1 MYQLIKDFPQQM
13 RHAIEL
19 GENISIKT
27 TFSVPIQNIVVSGMG
42 GSGIGG
48 DLLSELLSENLAVPI
63 ISNRGYNLPF
73 YVGETSLL
81 VLSSYSGNT
90 EETLSVGQQAIARG
104 IKPICIT
111 SGGALAEMANQNNWD
126 LILIPSGR
134 PPRASLGYS
143 SIQLFYVL
151 FKLNLIDISFKAK
164 LIASADLM
172 EATQSEVMLEAQS
185 ITPKLIGKILISLSE
200 DKLSSVALRFK
211 QQVNEN
217 SKAHLWI
224 NALPEM
230 NHNELVAWRERN
242 EDLAVVYLVTRDMNT
257 RVRERMAFNRPVIE
271 KVTPHVFEIEAKG
284 EDTYQEHFYLIHLT
298 DWVSYYLGV
307 AKGYD
312 PMEID
317 VLIALKNHMSSIK

>member
-1 MYQLIKDFPQQM
+1 M

-19 GENISIKT
+19 GENVSIKT
-27 TFSVPIQNIVVSGMG
+27 TFIVPIQNIIISGMG

-48 DLLSELLSENLAVPI
+48 DLLSELMEGEIKVPI
-63 ISNRGYNLPF
+63 ICNKGYTLPSF
-73 YVGETSLL
+73 VGANSL
-81 VLSSYSGNT
+81 VILSSYSGNT
-90 EETLSVGQQAIARG
+90 EETLSVGHQALTRG

-111 SGGALAEMANQNNWD
+111 SGGALAEMAKESGWD
-126 LILIPSGR
+126 LVIIPSGR

-143 SIQLFYVL
+143 AIQLFYVL
-151 FKLNLIDISFKAK
+151 YKLNLIDISFKAK

-172 EATQSEVMLEAQS
+172 ENTQPEVMQQAES
-185 ITPKLIGKILISLSE
+185 ITQKLQSKIIITFSE

-217 SKAHLWI
+217 SKAHLWV

-230 NHNELVAWRERN
+230 NHNELVAWCERN
-242 EDLAVVYLVTRDMNT
+242 EDLAVVYLVTKDMNT

-298 DWVSYYLGV
+298 DWISYYLGV
-307 AKGYD
+307 VKGYD

>member
-19 GENISIKT
+19 GENVSIKT
-27 TFSVPIQNIVVSGMG
+27 TFIVPIQNIIISGMG

-48 DLLSELLSENLAVPI
+48 DLLSELMEGEIKVPI
-63 ISNRGYNLPF
+63 ICNKGYTLPSF
-73 YVGETSLL
+73 VGANSL
-81 VLSSYSGNT
+81 VILSSYSGNT
-90 EETLSVGQQAIARG
+90 EETLSVGHQALTRG
-104 IKPICIT
+104 VKPICIT
-111 SGGALAEMANQNNWD
+111 SGGALAEMAKESGWD
-126 LILIPSGR
+126 LVIIPSGR

-143 SIQLFYVL
+143 AIQLFYVL
-151 FKLNLIDISFKAK
+151 YKLNLIDISFKAK

-172 EATQSEVMLEAQS
+172 ENTQPEVMQQAES
-185 ITPKLIGKILISLSE
+185 ITQKLQSKIIITFSE

-217 SKAHLWI
+217 SKAHLWV

-230 NHNELVAWRERN
+230 NHNELVAWCERN
-242 EDLAVVYLVTRDMNT
+242 EDLAVVYLVTKDMNT

-298 DWVSYYLGV
+298 DWISYYLGV
-307 AKGYD
+307 VKGYD

>member
-48 DLLSELLSENLAVPI
+48 DLLSELMEVEIKVPI
-63 ISNRGYNLPF
+63 ICNKGYTLPSF
-73 YVGETSLL
+73 VGANSL
-81 VLSSYSGNT
+81 VILSSYSGNT
-90 EETLSVGQQAIARG
+90 EETLSVGHQALTRG

-111 SGGALAEMANQNNWD
+111 SGGALAEMAKESGWD
-126 LILIPSGR
+126 LVIIPSGR

-143 SIQLFYVL
+143 AIQLFYVL
-151 FKLNLIDISFKAK
+151 YKLNLIDISFKAK

-172 EATQSEVMLEAQS
+172 ENTQPEVMQQAES
-185 ITPKLIGKILISLSE
+185 ITQKLQSKIIITFSE

-217 SKAHLWI
+217 SKAHLWV

-230 NHNELVAWRERN
+230 NHNDLVAWCERN
-242 EDLAVVYLVTRDMNT
+242 EDLAVVYLVTKDMNT

-298 DWVSYYLGV
+298 DWISYYLGV
-307 AKGYD
+307 VKGYD

>member
-48 DLLSELLSENLAVPI
+48 DLLSELMEVEIKVPI
-63 ISNRGYNLPF
+63 ICNKGYTLPSF
-73 YVGETSLL
+73 VGANSL
-81 VLSSYSGNT
+81 VILSSYSGNT
-90 EETLSVGQQAIARG
+90 EETLSVGHQALTRG

-111 SGGALAEMANQNNWD
+111 SGGALAEMAKESGWD
-126 LILIPSGR
+126 LVIIPSGR

-143 SIQLFYVL
+143 AIQLFYVL
-151 FKLNLIDISFKAK
+151 YKLNLIDYSFKAK
-164 LIASADLM
+164 LLAASDLM
-172 EATQSEVMLEAQS
+172 ESTQVEVMQKAESL
-185 ITPKLIGKILISLSE
+185 TKLLQDKIIIAFSE

-217 SKAHLWI
+217 SKAHLWV

-242 EDLAVVYLVTRDMNT
+242 EDLAVVYLVTKDMNT

-284 EDTYQEHFYLIHLT
+284 EDTYQEHFYLTHLT
-298 DWVSYYLGV
+298 DWISYYLGV
-307 AKGYD
+307 VKGYD

>member
-48 DLLSELLSENLAVPI
+48 DLLSELMEVEIKVPI
-63 ISNRGYNLPF
+63 ICNKGYTLPSF
-73 YVGETSLL
+73 IGANSL
-81 VLSSYSGNT
+81 VILSSYSGNT
-90 EETLSVGQQAIARG
+90 EETLSVGHQALTRG

-111 SGGALAEMANQNNWD
+111 SGGALAEMAKESGWD
-126 LILIPSGR
+126 LVIIPSGR

-143 SIQLFYVL
+143 AIQLFYVL
-151 FKLNLIDISFKAK
+151 YKLNLIDYSFKAK
-164 LIASADLM
+164 LLAASDLM
-172 EATQSEVMLEAQS
+172 ESTQVEVMQKAESL
-185 ITPKLIGKILISLSE
+185 TKLLQDKIIIAFSE

-217 SKAHLWI
+217 SKAHLWV

-242 EDLAVVYLVTRDMNT
+242 EDLAVVYLVTKDMNT

-298 DWVSYYLGV
+298 DWISYYLGV
-307 AKGYD
+307 VKGYD

>member
-27 TFSVPIQNIVVSGMG
+27 TFFVPIQNIVVSGMG

-48 DLLSELLSENLAVPI
+48 DLLSELMEGEIKVPI
-63 ISNRGYNLPF
+63 IGNKGYTLPSF
-73 YVGETSLL
+73 VGANS
-81 VLSSYSGNT
+81 VVILSSYSGNT
-90 EETLSVGQQAIARG
+90 EETLSVGQQAQANG
-104 IKPICIT
+104 LKPICIT
-111 SGGALAEMANQNNWD
+111 SGGTLAEMAKENGWD
-126 LILIPSGR
+126 LVIIPSGR

-143 SIQLFYVL
+143 CIQLFYVL

-172 EATQSEVMLEAQS
+172 ENTQSEVMQLAES
-185 ITPKLIGKILISLSE
+185 ITQKLQNKIIITFSE

-217 SKAHLWI
+217 SKAHLWV

-242 EDLAVVYLVTRDMNT
+242 EDLAVVYLVTKDMNT

-298 DWVSYYLGV
+298 DWISYYLGV

>member
-1 MYQLIKDFPQQM
+1 
-13 RHAIEL
+13 
-19 GENISIKT
+19 
-27 TFSVPIQNIVVSGMG
+27 MG

-48 DLLSELLSENLAVPI
+48 DLLSELMEGEIKVPI
-63 ISNRGYNLPF
+63 ICNKGYTLPSF
-73 YVGETSLL
+73 VGANSL
-81 VLSSYSGNT
+81 VILSSYSGNT
-90 EETLSVGQQAIARG
+90 EETLSVGHQALTRG

-111 SGGALAEMANQNNWD
+111 SGGALAEMAKESGWD
-126 LILIPSGR
+126 LVIIPSGR

-143 SIQLFYVL
+143 AIQLFYVL
-151 FKLNLIDISFKAK
+151 YKLNLIDISFKAK

-172 EATQSEVMLEAQS
+172 ENTQPEVMQQAES
-185 ITPKLIGKILISLSE
+185 ITQKLQSKIIITFSE

-217 SKAHLWI
+217 SKAHLWV

-230 NHNELVAWRERN
+230 NHNELVAWCERN
-242 EDLAVVYLVTRDMNT
+242 EDLAVVYLVTKDMNT

-298 DWVSYYLGV
+298 DWISYYLGV
-307 AKGYD
+307 VKGYD

>member
-13 RHAIEL
+13 RHAIEI
-19 GENISIKT
+19 GENITVKT
-27 TFSVPIQNIVVSGMG
+27 TFIAPIQNIIVSGMG

-48 DLLSELLSENLAVPI
+48 DLLSELMECDIKVPI
-63 ISNRGYNLPF
+63 ISNKGYTLPSF
-73 YVGETSLL
+73 VGANS
-81 VLSSYSGNT
+81 VVILSSYSGNT
-90 EETLSVGQQAIARG
+90 EETLSVGHQALTRG

>member
-48 DLLSELLSENLAVPI
+48 DLLSELMEVEIKVPI
-63 ISNRGYNLPF
+63 ICNKGYTLPSF
-73 YVGETSLL
+73 VGANSL
-81 VLSSYSGNT
+81 VILSSYSGNT
-90 EETLSVGQQAIARG
+90 EETLSVGHQALTRG

-111 SGGALAEMANQNNWD
+111 SGGALAEMAKESGWD
-126 LILIPSGR
+126 LVIIPSGR

-143 SIQLFYVL
+143 AIQLFYVL
-151 FKLNLIDISFKAK
+151 YKLNLIDYSFKAK
-164 LIASADLM
+164 LLAASDLM
-172 EATQSEVMLEAQS
+172 ESTQVEVMQKAESL
-185 ITPKLIGKILISLSE
+185 TKLLQDKIIIAFSE

-217 SKAHLWI
+217 SKAHLWV

-242 EDLAVVYLVTRDMNT
+242 EDLAVVYLVTKDMNT

-298 DWVSYYLGV
+298 DWISYYLGV

>member
-48 DLLSELLSENLAVPI
+48 DLLSELMEVEIKVPI
-63 ISNRGYNLPF
+63 ICNKGYTLPSF
-73 YVGETSLL
+73 VGANSL
-81 VLSSYSGNT
+81 VILSSYSGNT
-90 EETLSVGQQAIARG
+90 EETLSVGHQALTRG

-111 SGGALAEMANQNNWD
+111 SGGALAEMAKESGWD
-126 LILIPSGR
+126 LVIIPSGR

-143 SIQLFYVL
+143 AIQLFYVL
-151 FKLNLIDISFKAK
+151 YKLNLIDYSFKAK
-164 LIASADLM
+164 LLAASDLM
-172 EATQSEVMLEAQS
+172 ESTQVEVMQKAESL
-185 ITPKLIGKILISLSE
+185 TKLLQDKIIIAFSE

-217 SKAHLWI
+217 SKAHLWV

-242 EDLAVVYLVTRDMNT
+242 EDLAVVYLVTKDMNT

-298 DWVSYYLGV
+298 DWISYYLGV
-307 AKGYD
+307 VKGYD

>member
-48 DLLSELLSENLAVPI
+48 DLLSELMEGEIKVPI
-63 ISNRGYNLPF
+63 ICNKGYSLPSF
-73 YVGETSLL
+73 VGANSL
-81 VLSSYSGNT
+81 VILSSYSGNT
-90 EETLSVGQQAIARG
+90 EETLSVGHQALTRG
-104 IKPICIT
+104 VKPICIT
-111 SGGALAEMANQNNWD
+111 SGGALAEMAKESGWD
-126 LILIPSGR
+126 LVIIPSGR

-143 SIQLFYVL
+143 AIQLFYVL
-151 FKLNLIDISFKAK
+151 YKLNLIDYSFKAK
-164 LIASADLM
+164 LLAASDLM
-172 EATQSEVMLEAQS
+172 ESTQVEVMQKAESL
-185 ITPKLIGKILISLSE
+185 TKLLQDKIIIAFSE

-217 SKAHLWI
+217 SKAHLWV

-242 EDLAVVYLVTRDMNT
+242 EDLAVVYLVTKDMNT

-298 DWVSYYLGV
+298 DWISYYLGV
-307 AKGYD
+307 VKGYD

>member
-48 DLLSELLSENLAVPI
+48 DLLSELMEVEIKVPI
-63 ISNRGYNLPF
+63 ICNKGYTLPSF
-73 YVGETSLL
+73 VGANSL
-81 VLSSYSGNT
+81 VILSSYSGNT
-90 EETLSVGQQAIARG
+90 EETLSVGHQALTRG

-111 SGGALAEMANQNNWD
+111 SGGALAEMAKESGWD
-126 LILIPSGR
+126 LVIIPSGR

-143 SIQLFYVL
+143 AIQLFYVL
-151 FKLNLIDISFKAK
+151 YKLNLIDYSFKAK
-164 LIASADLM
+164 LLAASDLM
-172 EATQSEVMLEAQS
+172 ESTQVEVMQKAESL
-185 ITPKLIGKILISLSE
+185 TKLLQDKIIIAFSE

-217 SKAHLWI
+217 SKAHLWV

-242 EDLAVVYLVTRDMNT
+242 EDLAVVYLLTKDMNT

-298 DWVSYYLGV
+298 DWISYYLGV
-307 AKGYD
+307 VKGYD

>member
-48 DLLSELLSENLAVPI
+48 DLLSELMEVEIKVPI
-63 ISNRGYNLPF
+63 ICNKGYTLPSF
-73 YVGETSLL
+73 VGANSL
-81 VLSSYSGNT
+81 VILSSYSGNT
-90 EETLSVGQQAIARG
+90 EETLSVGHQALTRG

-172 EATQSEVMLEAQS
+172 EATQSEVMIEAQS
-185 ITPKLIGKILISLSE
+185 ITPKLIGKILIALSE

-242 EDLAVVYLVTRDMNT
+242 EDLAVVYLVTKDMNT

-298 DWVSYYLGV
+298 DWISYYLGV
-307 AKGYD
+307 VKGYD

>member
-172 EATQSEVMLEAQS
+172 EATQSEVMIEAQS
-185 ITPKLIGKILISLSE
+185 ITPKLIGKILIALSE

-242 EDLAVVYLVTRDMNT
+242 EDLAVVYLVTKDMNT

-298 DWVSYYLGV
+298 DWISYYLGV

>member
-19 GENISIKT
+19 GENVSIKT
-27 TFSVPIQNIVVSGMG
+27 TFIVPIQNIIISGMG

-48 DLLSELLSENLAVPI
+48 DLLSELMEGEIKVPI
-63 ISNRGYNLPF
+63 ICNKGYTLPSF
-73 YVGETSLL
+73 VGANSL
-81 VLSSYSGNT
+81 VILSSYSGNT
-90 EETLSVGQQAIARG
+90 EETLSVGHQALTRG

-111 SGGALAEMANQNNWD
+111 SGGALAEMAKESGWD
-126 LILIPSGR
+126 LVIIPSGR

-143 SIQLFYVL
+143 AIQLFYVL
-151 FKLNLIDISFKAK
+151 YKLNLIDISFKAK

-172 EATQSEVMLEAQS
+172 ENTQPEVMQQAES
-185 ITPKLIGKILISLSE
+185 ITQKLQSKIIITFSE

-217 SKAHLWI
+217 SKAHLWV

-230 NHNELVAWRERN
+230 NHNELVAWCERN
-242 EDLAVVYLVTRDMNT
+242 EDLAVVYLVTKDMNT

-298 DWVSYYLGV
+298 DWISYYLGV
-307 AKGYD
+307 VKGYD

>member
-19 GENISIKT
+19 GENVSFKT
-27 TFSVPIQNIVVSGMG
+27 TFIVPIQNIIISGMG

-48 DLLSELLSENLAVPI
+48 DLLSELMEGEIKVPI
-63 ISNRGYNLPF
+63 ICNKGYTLPSF
-73 YVGETSLL
+73 VGANSL
-81 VLSSYSGNT
+81 VILSSYSGNT
-90 EETLSVGQQAIARG
+90 EETLSVGHQALTRG

-111 SGGALAEMANQNNWD
+111 SGGALAEMAKESGWD
-126 LILIPSGR
+126 LVIIPSGR

-143 SIQLFYVL
+143 AIQLFYVL
-151 FKLNLIDISFKAK
+151 YKLNLIDISFKAK

-172 EATQSEVMLEAQS
+172 ENTQPEVMQQAES
-185 ITPKLIGKILISLSE
+185 ITQKLQSKIIITFSE

-217 SKAHLWI
+217 SKAHLWV

-230 NHNELVAWRERN
+230 NHNELVAWCERN
-242 EDLAVVYLVTRDMNT
+242 EDLAVVYLVTKDMNT

-298 DWVSYYLGV
+298 DWISYYLGV
-307 AKGYD
+307 VKGYD

>member
-48 DLLSELLSENLAVPI
+48 DLLSELMEVEIKVPI
-63 ISNRGYNLPF
+63 ICNKGYTLPSF
-73 YVGETSLL
+73 VGANSL
-81 VLSSYSGNT
+81 VILSSYSGNT
-90 EETLSVGQQAIARG
+90 EETLSVGHQALTRG

-111 SGGALAEMANQNNWD
+111 SGGALAEMAKESGWD
-126 LILIPSGR
+126 LVIIPSGR

-143 SIQLFYVL
+143 AIQLFYVL
-151 FKLNLIDISFKAK
+151 YKLNLIDISFKAK

-172 EATQSEVMLEAQS
+172 ENTQPEVMQQAES
-185 ITPKLIGKILISLSE
+185 ITQKLQSKIIITFSE

-217 SKAHLWI
+217 SKAHLWV

-230 NHNELVAWRERN
+230 NHNELVAWCERN
-242 EDLAVVYLVTRDMNT
+242 EDLAVVYLVTKDMNT

-298 DWVSYYLGV
+298 DWISYYLGV
-307 AKGYD
+307 VKGYD

>member
-1 MYQLIKDFPQQM
+1 MYQLVKDFPQQM

-48 DLLSELLSENLAVPI
+48 DLLSELMEVEIKVPI
-63 ISNRGYNLPF
+63 ICNKGYTLPSF
-73 YVGETSLL
+73 VGANSL
-81 VLSSYSGNT
+81 VILSSYSGNT
-90 EETLSVGQQAIARG
+90 EETLSVGHQALTRG

-111 SGGALAEMANQNNWD
+111 SGGALAEMAKESGWD
-126 LILIPSGR
+126 LVIIPSGR

-143 SIQLFYVL
+143 AIQLFYVL
-151 FKLNLIDISFKAK
+151 YKLNLIDYSFKAK
-164 LIASADLM
+164 LLAASDLM
-172 EATQSEVMLEAQS
+172 ESTQVEVMQKAESL
-185 ITPKLIGKILISLSE
+185 TKLLQDKIIIAFSE

-217 SKAHLWI
+217 SKAHLWV

-242 EDLAVVYLVTRDMNT
+242 EDLAVVYLVTKDMNT

-298 DWVSYYLGV
+298 DWISYYLGV
-307 AKGYD
+307 FKGYD

>member
-143 SIQLFYVL
+143 CIQLFYVL

-164 LIASADLM
+164 LLAASDLM
-172 EATQSEVMLEAQS
+172 ESTQVEVMQKAESL
-185 ITPKLIGKILISLSE
+185 TKLLQDKIIIAFSE

-217 SKAHLWI
+217 SKAHLWV

-242 EDLAVVYLVTRDMNT
+242 EDLAVVYLVTKDMNT

-271 KVTPHVFEIEAKG
+271 KVTPHIFEIEAKG

-298 DWVSYYLGV
+298 DWISYYLGV

>member
-48 DLLSELLSENLAVPI
+48 DLLSELMEVEIKVPI
-63 ISNRGYNLPF
+63 ICNKGYTLPSF
-73 YVGETSLL
+73 VGANSLFI
-81 VLSSYSGNT
+81 LSSYSGNT
-90 EETLSVGQQAIARG
+90 EETLSVGHQALTRG

-111 SGGALAEMANQNNWD
+111 SGGALAEMAKESGWD
-126 LILIPSGR
+126 LVIIPSGR

-143 SIQLFYVL
+143 AIQLFYVL
-151 FKLNLIDISFKAK
+151 YKLNLIDYSFKAK
-164 LIASADLM
+164 LLAASDLM
-172 EATQSEVMLEAQS
+172 ESTQVEVMQKAESL
-185 ITPKLIGKILISLSE
+185 TKLLQDKIIVAFSE

-217 SKAHLWI
+217 SKAHLWV

-242 EDLAVVYLVTRDMNT
+242 EDLAVVYLVTKDMNT

-298 DWVSYYLGV
+298 DWISYYLGV
-307 AKGYD
+307 VKGYD

>member
-19 GENISIKT
+19 GESVNIKSI
-27 TFSVPIQNIVVSGMG
+27 FSNPIQHIVIAGMG

-48 DLLSELLSENLAVPI
+48 DLLSELLDGEIQVPI
-63 ISNRGYNLPF
+63 IGNRGYNLPSF
-73 YVGETSLL
+73 VNENSL
-81 VLSSYSGNT
+81 VFLSSYSGNT
-90 EETLSVGQQAIARG
+90 EETLSIGQQILAKG

-111 SGGALAEMANQNNWD
+111 SGGALADMAKENNWD

-143 SIQLFYVL
+143 AIQLFYIL
-151 FKLNLIDISFKAK
+151 YKLGLISYSFKAK
-164 LIASADLM
+164 LLAAADLM
-172 EATQSEVMLEAQS
+172 ERTQAEAMQKAETIATQLQH
-185 ITPKLIGKILISLSE
+185 KIVIAFSE

-224 NALPEM
+224 NAIPEM
-230 NHNELVAWRERN
+230 NHNELVAWREKN
-242 EDLAVVYLVTRDMNT
+242 ENLAVVCIITKDINL
-257 RVRERMAFNRPVIE
+257 RVRERMLFNRPIIE
-271 KVTPHVFEIEAKG
+271 KVTPHIFNLVAQG
-284 EDTYQEHFYLIHLT
+284 EDTYQEHFYLIHLA
-298 DWVSYYLGV
+298 DWISYYLGV
-307 AKGYD
+307 ARGYD